1 MIMNRAVCTIIY
13 MKVSASYMISNNMIW
28 RYKMRVDKKTLLLIL
43 GILIVLVASCA
54 ANNTRY
60 DEVPAGFWAG
70 LWHGLIIVVAF
81 IISLFTDSVSIY
93 EVNNSGGWY
102 NFGYVFGLMI
112 ALSHGGMWEPVK
124 KKKAKSAKEAEWEEI
139 GIKVEEKVKTG
150 IQNWVNETNQEESE
164 WEEIGKKVEEKIKR
178 ELRNWADK

>member
-1 MIMNRAVCTIIY
+1 
-13 MKVSASYMISNNMIW
+13 
-28 RYKMRVDKKTLLLIL
+28 MRVDKKTLLLIL

-93 EVNNSGGWY
+93 EVNNTGGWY

-139 GIKVEEKVKTG
+139 GVKVEEKVKTG
-150 IQNWVNETNQEESE
+150 IQNWVNETNQL
-164 WEEIGKKVEEKIKR
+164 IGILIFPGTKKIEDIILCPPAISIFR
-178 ELRNWADK
+178 AHIQHPHRF